1 MKEKRRK
8 KNIYR
13 KIVKVNFNVDAM
25 VKSLIRGIIIRN
37 VNDSTNAYTDKVRY
51 EVALLL

>member
-8 KNIYR
+8 KIFI
-13 KIVKVNFNVDAM
+13 KIFKVNFIVDAM

-37 VNDSTNAYTDKVRY
+37 VNDSTNGYTDKVRY